1 MPIFVFILTSKIDSQ
16 KILLNK
22 LYYNITYITTNTNT
36 NYSNASLI
44 SLLCVIIMYIMSN
57 AVAIAIKQ
65 KIAPYMCII

>member
-44 SLLCVIIMYIMSN
+44 SLLCVMIMYIMSN